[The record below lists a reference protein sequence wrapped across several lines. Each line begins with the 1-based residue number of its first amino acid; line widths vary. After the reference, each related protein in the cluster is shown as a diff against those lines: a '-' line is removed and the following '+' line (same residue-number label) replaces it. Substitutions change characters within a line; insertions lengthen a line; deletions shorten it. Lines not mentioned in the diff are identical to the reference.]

1 MGMTKEDMVKIFN
14 SLPPEAQQ
22 QVMDF
27 VAFLKQR
34 YKVSSKK
41 KSNPD
46 LQEQTFIGMWRDR
59 PDMQDTRKWIRETR
73 QGEWE

>member
-1 MGMTKEDMVKIFN
+1 MTKEDMVKIFN

-34 YKVSSKK
+34 YKVTSKK
-41 KSNPD
+41 KGNLD

-59 PDMQDTRKWIRETR
+59 PEMQDTRKWIRETR